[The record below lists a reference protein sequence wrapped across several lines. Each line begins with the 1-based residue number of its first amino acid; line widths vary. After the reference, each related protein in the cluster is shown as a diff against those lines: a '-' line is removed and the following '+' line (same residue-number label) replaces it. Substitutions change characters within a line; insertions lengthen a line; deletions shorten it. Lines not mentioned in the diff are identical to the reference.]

1 MKKTLQ
7 SNNFENIDVDN
18 RHEKVHVIKLN
29 DRGKKSYKL
38 NDFAFSYFVGFNDS
52 KSKEEIEEIL
62 TELKQSYSNWSKF
75 VFGIAASKT

>member
-38 NDFAFSYFVGFNDS
+38 NDFAFSYFVCFNDS

-62 TELKQSYSNWSKF
+62 NVLKKSLPNWSQF
-75 VFGIAASKT
+75 VFGKSVSKT